1 MNVTTYPPILDS
13 YSLLQLK
20 NEVEHFAPLDRNKW
34 IGIHDEPE
42 NTIEKYIQDSFDF
55 NLSYPTA
62 VGFEWWIQIFTGEDG
77 IPFHD
82 NHDEGARMNGGEK
95 QYPLTST
102 ITYLTNSVSPTII
115 LNADFPPTEVVFSVP
130 EEGKFLTCDPKYI
143 RGVHPNN
150 NKGRMTLCYDVWHYR
165 PIGLDRVGLISKPVP
180 CRFYKQNQTQPV
192 TWLGKTKD
200 CTSNLH
206 DKMFTFNYPTTYRE
220 GETWKVI
227 Q

>member
-20 NEVEHFAPLDRNKW
+20 NEVEHFSPLDRNKW

-102 ITYLTNSVSPTII
+102 ITYLS
-115 LNADFPPTEVVFSVP
+115 
-130 EEGKFLTCDPKYI
+130 
-143 RGVHPNN
+143 
-150 NKGRMTLCYDVWHYR
+150 
-165 PIGLDRVGLISKPVP
+165 LI
-180 CRFYKQNQTQPV
+180 
-192 TWLGKTKD
+192 
-200 CTSNLH
+200 H
-206 DKMFTFNYPTTYRE
+206 
-220 GETWKVI
+220 I
-227 Q
+227 